1 MPSSPILQA
10 WAKTVGPSPS
20 ICSLNRMPGPGLGH
34 DRCERGLADRKR
46 IAPQIVAV
54 QLDQVEGV
62 EDFHRAVFVLT
73 RIPSAPPI
81 SLRIGGQSEE
91 LAMTKILA
99 NVIGVGGVAM
109 IALGLWG
116 FYVLL
121 VGELRLREYILAIQ
135 TIAVGFV
142 LIGLA
147 QGLRLLLA
155 LVALQPGH

>member
-1 MPSSPILQA
+1 MRA
-10 WAKTVGPSPS
+10 WPCGPQ
-20 ICSLNRMPGPGLGH
+20 
-34 DRCERGLADRKR
+34 ADR
-46 IAPQIVAV
+46 AQIAV
-54 QLDQVEGV
+54 QFDQVE
-62 EDFHRAVFVLT
+62 DRAVFVLT

-116 FYVLL
+116 FYVLM

-135 TIAVGFV
+135 TLAVGFV
-142 LIGLA
+142 L
-147 QGLRLLLA
+147 
-155 LVALQPGH
+155 

>member
-1 MPSSPILQA
+1 
-10 WAKTVGPSPS
+10 
-20 ICSLNRMPGPGLGH
+20 
-34 DRCERGLADRKR
+34 
-46 IAPQIVAV
+46 
-54 QLDQVEGV
+54 
-62 EDFHRAVFVLT
+62 
-73 RIPSAPPI
+73 
-81 SLRIGGQSEE
+81 
-91 LAMTKILA
+91 MTNILA

-116 FYVLL
+116 FYVLM

-135 TIAVGFV
+135 TISVGFV

>member
-1 MPSSPILQA
+1 MGEDGRAVTLHVFVEPDA
-10 WAKTVGPSPS
+10 GA
-20 ICSLNRMPGPGLGH
+20 GLGQYAH
-34 DRCERGLADRKR
+34 ERGFADLKR
-46 IAPQIVAV
+46 ITPRVVAV
-54 QLDQVEGV
+54 QLDRVEGV

-73 RIPSAPPI
+73 RIPSGPPI

-109 IALGLWG
+109 IVLGLWG
-116 FYVLL
+116 FYVLM